1 MGPVWKASVL
11 GIPLPICSCGVIP
24 VAAAMRRHGASRAA
38 VTAFLLSTPQTGVDS
53 IAATYA
59 LLGPVV
65 AVFRPLAALASGML
79 GGLLVLVAGQSRRE
93 REQDAAGLPP
103 CAEPCCN
110 PERRRPALV
119 RALSYGLVT
128 LPRDV
133 AWPLLLGILIGGTMA
148 ALAPDIHLEGLLHRG
163 PVSILLLMAAGVPLY
178 VCATASVPI
187 AAGLILMGASPGAA
201 FAFLVTGAATN
212 PATFTVIWKVLGR
225 RSALVYLGTVAVTA
239 LASGLLLDWLVGLFP
254 AAALP
259 RLGQHAGHVMAHG
272 GLLPHLA
279 GAALLAVLAFSMAAE
294 WFGRPAARTPP
305 PPEHDEDTC
314 HCHER

>member
-1 MGPVWKASVL
+1 
-11 GIPLPICSCGVIP
+11 
-24 VAAAMRRHGASRAA
+24 MRRHGASRAA

-65 AVFRPLAALASGML
+65 AVFRPVAALASGML
-79 GGLLVLVAGQSRRE
+79 GGLLVLVAGQSRRQ
-93 REQDAAGLPP
+93 REQDAAGLPR
-103 CAEPCCN
+103 CLEPCCN
-110 PERRRPALV
+110 DQRRRPALV

-133 AWPLLLGILIGGTMA
+133 AWPLLLGILIGGAMA
-148 ALAPDIHLEGLLHRG
+148 AVAPDFDLKGLLNRG
-163 PVSILLLMAAGVPLY
+163 PLSILLLMAAGVPLY

-187 AAGLILMGASPGAA
+187 AAGMILMGASPGAA
-201 FAFLVTGAATN
+201 FAFLITGAATN

-225 RSALVYLGTVAVTA
+225 RSAGVYLGTVAVTA
-239 LASGLLLDWLVGLFP
+239 FSSGLLLDWLVSRFP

-279 GAALLAVLAFSMAAE
+279 GAALLVVLAFSLAAD
-294 WFGRPAARTPP
+294 WRRRSAARTPP
-305 PPEHDEDTC
+305 EPEAGETSC
-314 HCHER
+314 HCHRR